1 MLLKMLFKVA
11 INPLSANPT
20 IWSNRIKIEFFSVF
34 DQFVGLAL
42 KGLKADVKNR
52 FYDSKEKR
60 IFLVLPNLQK

>member
-42 KGLKADVKNR
+42 KGLKADVK
-52 FYDSKEKR
+52 K
-60 IFLVLPNLQK
+60 